1 MDLVDAVLFLDP
13 DVDSFVP
20 FGQGTILHLYPLS
33 LIGNGEFHAVVA
45 PLPLEIHRNAI
56 VVDIRG
62 DKSGADM
69 PLAYFF
75 QPDALP
81 DARTRHVPAAAR
93 LPFPKLLAAG
103 LRAGVA

>member
-1 MDLVDAVLFLDP
+1 MLSSSLIQTLIL
-13 DVDSFVP
+13 SSP

-56 VVDIRG
+56 GVDIRSDEG
-62 DKSGADM
+62 GADM

-75 QPDALP
+75 QPDARQMPELATYQQRLGSLFQNCLP
-81 DARTRHVPAAAR
+81 RGCDVS
-93 LPFPKLLAAG
+93 
-103 LRAGVA
+103 